1 MPAPAALFAASMDS
15 TRKGA
20 RPAAGGRVRVWD
32 LPTRLFHWSLV
43 ALVTF
48 SIVTAKLGGL
58 WLDWHMRSGYAILA
72 LLVFRLLWGVA
83 GSRHAR
89 LVHFVRGPRIVLAYL
104 RGRHPHDGAGHN
116 PLGAVSVVAILG
128 VLLAQAAT
136 GLFTNDGSFTEGP
149 LAKLVG
155 AATGE
160 RLSTVHRWGELAVYA
175 LIGVHLAAVLFYL
188 AVKRDN
194 LVGPMITG
202 DRRGIDA
209 HPARDDAA
217 LWLRA
222 AVMLT
227 LAAGLT
233 SYVVLL

>member
-1 MPAPAALFAASMDS
+1 MSS
-15 TRKGA
+15 TSGA
-20 RPAAGGRVRVWD
+20 RARGAGGRVRVWD
-32 LPTRLFHWSLV
+32 LPTRLFHWSLA

-104 RGRHPHDGAGHN
+104 QGRHPHDGAGHN
-116 PLGAVSVVAILG
+116 PLGALSVVAILA

-149 LAKLVG
+149 LAKLVSS
-155 AATGE
+155 ATGE
-160 RLSTVHRWGELAVYA
+160 RLSTLHRWGELAIYA
-175 LIGVHLAAVLFYL
+175 LIALHLAAVLFYL
-188 AVKRDN
+188 LVRRDN
-194 LVGPMITG
+194 LIGPMISG

-209 HPARDDAA
+209 HPARDDLA

-222 AVMLT
+222 AVMLA

-233 SYVVLL
+233 TYVVRL

>member
-1 MPAPAALFAASMDS
+1 MLSAPSMGGTTDSGTDAA
-15 TRKGA
+15 A
-20 RPAAGGRVRVWD
+20 RRVRVWD
-32 LPTRLFHWSLV
+32 LPTRLFHWSLA
-43 ALVTF
+43 ALVTA
-48 SIVTAKLGGL
+48 SVVTAKLGGL

-89 LVHFVRGPRIVLAYL
+89 LTHFVRGPRIVLAYL
-104 RGRHPHDGAGHN
+104 QGRHPHDGAGHN
-116 PLGAVSVVAILG
+116 PLGALSVVAMLA
-128 VLLAQAAT
+128 VLLLQGST

-149 LAKLVG
+149 LAKLVSST
-155 AATGE
+155 TGE

-175 LIGVHLAAVLFYL
+175 LVALHLAAVLFYL
-188 AVKRDN
+188 VVRRDN
-194 LVGPMITG
+194 LIGPMITG

-222 AVMLT
+222 AVMLA

-233 SYVVLL
+233 AYVVRL